1 MSGGAGDAGDGVIRV
16 SGDRAATTDSLA
28 HFLVGEIQSC
38 VQRSGLCRLALSGGS
53 TPRLLFER
61 LAQADL
67 MAAAP
72 WDRVHF
78 YWSDERCVPPQ
89 DPSSNFAMAK
99 ESLLDHL
106 PLRPD
111 QIHAVDGTLPPDA
124 AAASYA
130 ARVGD
135 QPLDIV
141 LLGMGGDGHT
151 ASLFPGGP
159 ELEEEQR
166 IVVATRSPLP
176 PPDRISLSLPAIN
189 RARCVVFLVVGA
201 DKAAMVAR
209 VLAERAAPDGPGLLP
224 AARARPGP
232 ESLYWFLDRPAA
244 SSLGGDQGP
253 S

>member
-1 MSGGAGDAGDGVIRV
+1 VSGGGHEGILRV
-16 SGDRAATTDSLA
+16 WEDRGAATEALA
-28 HFLVGEIQSC
+28 RFLTAEIQASL
-38 VQRSGLCRLALSGGS
+38 QRTGRCRLALSGGS
-53 TPRLLFER
+53 TPRLLFDR
-61 LAQADL
+61 LAEADL
-67 MAAAP
+67 AGSVP
-72 WDRVHF
+72 WEGVHF

-99 ESLLDHL
+99 ESWLDHL
-106 PLRPD
+106 PLKPD
-111 QIHAVDGTLPPDA
+111 QIHTVDGTLPPEA

-130 ARVGD
+130 AQVGD

-166 IVVATRSPLP
+166 VAVATRSPLP
-176 PPDRISLSLPAIN
+176 PRDRISLSLLAIN

-209 VLAERAAPDGPGLLP
+209 VMAERGAPDDPGMLP
-224 AARARPGP
+224 AARVRPSSG
-232 ESLYWFLDRPAA
+232 SLYWFLDRPAS